1 MVIARNQIFIS
12 MEILKSTFEE
22 ILQLL
27 EDEQVRT
34 EFPLIGK
41 RCGTYKSVDEGSY
54 YIAIE
59 NETLVG
65 AALCSIRTDGM
76 FRINLFEVRESW
88 HNMGI
93 GRKMFE
99 FISEDIGNRPI
110 TLSYAGNKNGEAYN
124 FWVKMGFVQRYRD
137 GRSHEMINKK
147 YAFLANRN
155 RQGIPIVAKRV
166 ITEKNGVIDVK
177 EIDYRN
183 ESY

>member
-1 MVIARNQIFIS
+1 

-22 ILQLL
+22 ILQLI

-41 RCGTYKSVDEGSY
+41 RCNTYKSVDEGSY

-93 GRKMFE
+93 GSKMFE
-99 FISEDIGNRPI
+99 FISEDVGNKPI

-137 GRSHEMINKK
+137 GRSHEMINKE
-147 YAFLANRN
+147 YASLSRRYASTKI
-155 RQGIPIVAKRV
+155 GHAKIRTV
-166 ITEKNGVIDVK
+166 IKETERKV
-177 EIDYRN
+177 EIIKINLETN
-183 ESY
+183 EQIS